1 MTRRRFLIPL
11 LLLPVL
17 GVLPGCD
24 RGSSNSSSGDSGTGD
39 IIIGQVASLTGDTA
53 TFGVSSNEGLLLA
66 LDEINAKG
74 VLNGRKIQV
83 KTEDDRSLP
92 DEAKTATEKLITR
105 DKAVAII
112 GEIAS
117 SRSIA
122 MAPVAQDNKV
132 PMLSPGSTNPKVT
145 EIGDYIF
152 RACFIDPFQGTAVA
166 TFAMAPKPEGL
177 GLKKFAILYPV
188 NSDYGM
194 GLREFFGNAVKK
206 AGGQIVADEAYT
218 EKSDVDFRGQL
229 TKIKQANPDAI
240 FCSGYYTEAGLIAQ
254 QAREL
259 GINVPLM
266 GGDGW
271 DSDQTVKIG
280 KAATNNC
287 FFSNHYSA
295 DEDRPA
301 VKAFVEAYR
310 ARYKNQDGSPKTPDA
325 MAILGYD
332 AMKLMADAITR
343 AGSADSDKIREAL
356 AQTKNFPGAS
366 GNITIDAERNAQKP
380 LVILEIKDGHFD
392 YIGSVE
398 PDPQGGS
405 LHFRRAKK

>member
-1 MTRRRFLIPL
+1 MPKRFLSL
-11 LLLPVL
+11 LTLIACSLVAL
-17 GVLPGCD
+17 VGCKPS
-24 RGSSNSSSGDSGTGD
+24 GSSGGGGSSSGDIVVGH
-39 IIIGQVASLTGDTA
+39 VASLTGDTA
-53 TFGVSSNEGLLLA
+53 TFGVSSNEGLQLA
-66 LDEINAKG
+66 LDEINKTG
-74 VLNGRKIQV
+74 VLGGRKIKV
-83 KTEDDRSLP
+83 ITEDDRSLP

-105 DKAVAII
+105 DKAMAII

-145 EIGDYIF
+145 QTGDYIF

-166 TFAMAPKPEGL
+166 TFAMAAKPEGL
-177 GLKKFAILYPV
+177 GLKRFAVLYPV

-194 GLREFFGNAVKK
+194 GLREFFTNAVKK

-259 GINVPLM
+259 SITVPLM

-280 KAATNNC
+280 KSATNNC
-287 FFSNHYSA
+287 YFSNHYSA
-295 DEDRPA
+295 AEDRPE

-310 ARYKNQDGSPKTPDA
+310 ARFKNQDGSPKTPDA

-332 AMKLMADAITR
+332 AMKLMADAINR
-343 AGSADSDKIREAL
+343 AGGTDGDKIREAL
-356 AQTKNFPGAS
+356 ASTKNFPGAS
-366 GNITIDAERNAQKP
+366 GAITI
-380 LVILEIKDGHFD
+380 
-392 YIGSVE
+392 
-398 PDPQGGS
+398 
-405 LHFRRAKK
+405 

>member
-1 MTRRRFLIPL
+1 MRTAFIPCL
-11 LLLPVL
+11 SIIAMLSL
-17 GVLPGCD
+17 GIAGCD
-24 RGSSNSSSGDSGTGD
+24 KGKSGDNSTGE
-39 IIIGQVASLTGDTA
+39 IVIGHVASMTGDTA
-53 TFGVSSNEGLLLA
+53 TFGTSCDEGIRLA
-66 LDEINAKG
+66 LDEVNKTG
-74 VLNGRKIQV
+74 VLGGRKIKV
-83 KTEDDRSLP
+83 ETADDRSLP
-92 DEAKTATEKLITR
+92 DEAKTATELLITR
-105 DKAVAII
+105 NNVVAIL

-122 MAPVAQDNKV
+122 MAPVAQDNKI

-145 EIGDYIF
+145 EVGDFIF

-166 TFAMAPKPEGL
+166 AFAMAPAPEGL

-194 GLREFFGNAVKK
+194 GLREFFTNAVKK
-206 AGGQIVADEAYT
+206 AGGTIVADEAYT

-229 TKIKQANPDAI
+229 TKIRQANPDGI
-240 FCSGYYTEAGLIAQ
+240 FVSGYYTEAGLIAQ

-259 GINVPLM
+259 GIKVPLF

-280 KAATNNC
+280 KSATNNC
-287 FFSNHYSA
+287 FFSNHYA
-295 DEDRPA
+295 AEEDRPA

-332 AMKLMADAITR
+332 AMKLMADAIQR
-343 AGSADSDKIREAL
+343 AGSTDGEKIRDAL
-356 AQTKNFPGAS
+356 AATKAFPGAS
-366 GNITIDAERNAQKP
+366 GALTIDSQRNAQKS
-380 LVILEIKDGHFD
+380 LVILEIKDGRFD
-392 YIGSVE
+392 YVASVE
-398 PDPQGGS
+398 PDPSGN
-405 LHFRRAKK
+405 LRVRRTAK

>member
-1 MTRRRFLIPL
+1 MPKRLPSL
-11 LLLPVL
+11 LTLLACSL
-17 GVLPGCD
+17 ALALALTGCNRGD
-24 RGSSNSSSGDSGTGD
+24 GSGGGGGGSSSTGD
-39 IIIGQVASLTGDTA
+39 IVIGHVASLTGDTA
-53 TFGVSSNEGLLLA
+53 TFGVSSEEGVRLA
-66 LDEINAKG
+66 LDEINKTG
-74 VLNGRKIQV
+74 VLGGRKIKV
-83 KTEDDRSLP
+83 ITEDDRSLP
-92 DEAKTATEKLITR
+92 DEAKTAAEKLITR
-105 DKAVAII
+105 DKVVALL

-145 EIGDYIF
+145 QTGDYIF

-166 TFAMAPKPEGL
+166 AFAMAPKPDGL

-259 GINVPLM
+259 GITVPLM

-271 DSDQTVKIG
+271 DSDQTVAIG

-295 DEDRPA
+295 EEDRPA

-310 ARYKNQDGSPKTPDA
+310 ARYKNRDGSPKTPDA

-332 AMKLMADAITR
+332 AMKIMADAITR
-343 AGSADSDKIREAL
+343 AGSTDGGKIKDAL
-356 AQTKNFPGAS
+356 AATKDFPGAS
-366 GNITIDAERNAQKP
+366 GTTTIDKDHNAKKSV
-380 LVILEIKDGHFD
+380 VILKIDGGQFK
-392 YIGSVE
+392 YAGTVKPE
-398 PDPQGGS
+398 
-405 LHFRRAKK
+405 

>member
-11 LLLPVL
+11 ILVPVL

-24 RGSSNSSSGDSGTGD
+24 KGSSNSSADSGTGD
-39 IIIGQVASLTGDTA
+39 IIVGQVASLTGDTA

-66 LDEINAKG
+66 LDEVNQKG
-74 VLNGRKIQV
+74 VLNGRKIKV
-83 KTEDDRSLP
+83 ITEDDRSLP
-92 DEAKTATEKLITR
+92 DEAKTACEKLITR
-105 DKAVAII
+105 DRAIAII

-122 MAPVAQDNKV
+122 MAPIAQENKV

-145 EIGDYIF
+145 EFGDYIF

-166 TFAMAPKPEGL
+166 TFAMAAKPEGL
-177 GLKKFAILYPV
+177 GLKRFAILYPV

-194 GLREFFGNAVKK
+194 GLREFFGTAVKK

-229 TKIKQANPDAI
+229 TKIKQSNPDAI

-280 KAATNNC
+280 KSATNNC

-295 DEDRPA
+295 DEDRPE

-310 ARYKNQDGSPKTPDA
+310 GRFKNQDGSPKTPDA

-332 AMKLMADAITR
+332 AMKLMADAINR
-343 AGSADSDKIREAL
+343 AGSTDGDKIRDAL
-356 AQTKNFPGAS
+356 ASTKNFPGAS
-366 GNITIDAERNAQKP
+366 GAITIDDKRNAQKS
-380 LVILEIKDGHFD
+380 LVILEIKDGKFD
-392 YIGSVE
+392 YVASVA
-398 PDPQGGS
+398 PDPQSGQ
-405 LHFRRAKK
+405 LKVRRTSK